1 MHNLNTTVDLV
12 NTTSGIYSG
21 GLLDICAAKN
31 LKFDDLS
38 LGLGFP
44 LGFRINKL
52 EIILYGFVRL
62 DFSGMSLG
70 IFSNPG
76 LPSSNGPY

>member
-1 MHNLNTTVDLV
+1 MHNLNTTVELF
-12 NTTSGIYSG
+12 NTTSGISSG
-21 GLLDICAAKN
+21 SLLDICAAKN
-31 LKFDDLS
+31 LKFVDLS
-38 LGLGFP
+38 LGLGF
-44 LGFRINKL
+44 LLEFRINKL

-70 IFSNPG
+70 IFGTPG